1 MNLINYIRYWGI
13 SSQRSNFEL
22 HHWLHQVL
30 GTQRLHY
37 IKNYIYYIY
46 MCVYLLCIHRHLY
59 HSLMFF
65 IYLHIYTMKFVVS
78 VRHHCRISSR
88 MCDSIHGISAG
99 KPLRGLGVIFTW
111 FVTFIYL
118 YHYIYMYMYKYVYIY
133 TYVCETLY
141 VYKPILWL
149 TNDSLMILMF
159 EWTWW
164 SCCKKSSTNNQHPC
178 GNSGLLLD
186 PFFSRSYD
194 VLCIVFSMVALYVIQ
209 SLFVSLR

>member
-1 MNLINYIRYWGI
+1 MDWTWSPQCFSDELNQLYSILGNQFSTIQLWTSSLTSPSSWHSTSTLYKELYI
-13 SSQRSNFEL
+13 L
-22 HHWLHQVL
+22 
-30 GTQRLHY
+30 
-37 IKNYIYYIY
+37 YIY

-118 YHYIYMYMYKYVYIY
+118 YHYIYICICINMCIYIRMFVKHY
-133 TYVCETLY
+133 TYISQYFGWRMIHWWYWCLSEHGDHVARNHPLTINTHAEIL
-141 VYKPILWL
+141 VYYWIR
-149 TNDSLMILMF
+149 
-159 EWTWW
+159 
-164 SCCKKSSTNNQHPC
+164 
-178 GNSGLLLD
+178 
-186 PFFSRSYD
+186 FFRGPMMSYAS
-194 VLCIVFSMVALYVIQ
+194 FFQ
-209 SLFVSLR
+209 W

>member
-1 MNLINYIRYWGI
+1 MADFPLPFFLTVGYQWGSSFPWDFGFDLDLRWIELGVLNALVMNLINYIRYWGI

-37 IKNYIYYIY
+37 IKNYILYIY

-118 YHYIYMYMYKYVYIY
+118 YHYIYVYV
-133 TYVCETLY
+133 
-141 VYKPILWL
+141 
-149 TNDSLMILMF
+149 
-159 EWTWW
+159 
-164 SCCKKSSTNNQHPC
+164 
-178 GNSGLLLD
+178 
-186 PFFSRSYD
+186 
-194 VLCIVFSMVALYVIQ
+194 
-209 SLFVSLR
+209 